1 MVISKKYNSYFPVLL
16 FLFAALVWRTPYYV
30 LSLYVA
36 IPLLIVYCFYNYKKV
51 IYSSKYFTPY
61 LFVVVWMS
69 LSSIANPNMALSLRM
84 MIPIV
89 ASFLLSMSTYAI
101 ARSNENARMLFL
113 TYVALFFF
121 LMAMNIMSG
130 GFVSD
135 FDYANELE
143 RHNNT
148 ILNANE
154 YAYYS
159 LFSIIGWRLYV
170 LLRKKEIKSLLLACL
185 YLLSAAISLY
195 VALMIASRQVLL
207 LQIPLLLYLFYIDF
221 IRGGKNK
228 FAAVLLVL
236 VVILALPVAVNL
248 YNNSYLAVRS
258 QMGFQGDARG
268 VLMYR
273 AIEEG
278 FDNPIFGLGL
288 GADTTFSHCTYT
300 HLFSR
305 SGFPALIGF
314 ILILFRS
321 LYEQWQRFLRTRR
334 KSFLFYL
341 GCIGIIAV
349 GHFTYSYFSEPF
361 MMSIMFAIIGSSD
374 GEYKRMGSN
383 DVCYS

>member
-1 MVISKKYNSYFPVLL
+1 MVSKKGHNSYLPVLL

-36 IPLLIVYCFYNYKKV
+36 IPLLIVYCFYNYKRV
-51 IYSSKYFTPY
+51 IFSSKYFTPY
-61 LFVVVWMS
+61 LFVVVWMF
-69 LSSIANPNMALSLRM
+69 LSSVANPNMALSLRM

-121 LMAMNIMSG
+121 LMAMNMMSG
-130 GFVSD
+130 GFVAD

-143 RHNNT
+143 RRSNT

-159 LFSIIGWRLYV
+159 LFAIIGWRLYV
-170 LLRKKEIKSLLLACL
+170 LLRKKDIKPLLLACL

-207 LQIPLLLYLFYIDF
+207 LQIPLLIYLFYIDF
-221 IRGGKNK
+221 ISGGKNK
-228 FAAVLLVL
+228 FVAVILVL
-236 VVILALPVAVNL
+236 AVIIALPIAVDL

-258 QMGFQGDARG
+258 QVGFQEDARG

-278 FDNPIFGLGL
+278 SDNPIFGLGL

-314 ILILFRS
+314 ILIMFRS
-321 LYEQWQRFLRTRR
+321 LYEQWRRFLRTRR

-341 GCIGIIAV
+341 GCLGIIAI
-349 GHFTYSYFSEPF
+349 GHFTYSYFNEPF

-374 GEYKRMGSN
+374 GEYKRIKTL
-383 DVCYS
+383 